1 MRLRTLATIG
11 LTAVLAGLLF
21 LASWGSQT
29 WQDIHGQVAAI
40 EVLGAHQ
47 QRIHE
52 MSVAIDYSTLV
63 RLDPSVVAALA
74 EDARQLD
81 QQLGEIDHRQARLAA
96 SHVKE
101 IALMGEFLLES
112 MPSGNASDNPSLPAE
127 QLMTLSRQVRIHHAG
142 AREALEMLLSDRNA
156 DMLDALYTAVQR
168 LLTITILFGALILL
182 TALVINRRLIHPIR
196 AIDTGLKAMSRGDL
210 DARIALKHN
219 DEMGDLARSFNHM
232 AEQRGEHERQLA
244 ETEARLKQ
252 IAESIGEV
260 FWLAEPGANRI
271 LYLSPAYEDI
281 WQQSIDDA
289 LRHPDR
295 WTETIHE
302 SDRERVIDAIRN
314 RPDGFYKAEYRIVR
328 PDGSI
333 RWINDRSFPVLDEH
347 GSMIRMAGVARDIT
361 ERRDYQIQLDERIK
375 ELRCL
380 YQVLE
385 LTTSR
390 ELQAAEVAERIVQ
403 LLPESMRF
411 ETEAIARIDFQDRQF
426 TCPGWH
432 EPVAVIGSEIRLG
445 EQILGRVMVG
455 YRNHPADA
463 NLDEAL
469 FLPEEQALVNGVA
482 THFARMLEQRQLTN
496 SLAHSER
503 LKAVG
508 ELTGGM
514 AHDFNNL
521 LTVIIGNAE
530 MLHEQLGQEN
540 HPTAGLAEMISTA
553 GERGAELTR
562 RMLAF
567 ARRQALE
574 PKVIDID
581 QLVNGMKPLL
591 ERSLGEDIE
600 LQLQTEGAP
609 LPALVD
615 PTQIESAVL
624 NLCINARDAMSDGG
638 RLTVEVQPVSLDPAY
653 TAGFDE
659 VSPGRYV
666 LLAIS
671 DTGCGVAPDHIE
683 RVFEPF
689 FTTKE
694 HGTGLGLSM
703 VYGLVKQLRGHVRI
717 YSEPGQGTTIR
728 MYLPSAENEA
738 VEGLESEPEPPDLR
752 GHETI
757 LLVEDNDLVRDY
769 AREQLASLG
778 YEVVEAANGP
788 DALAIVHQRD
798 DIDLLFTDVVMPGG
812 MNGRQL
818 AEQVQALRPDI
829 KVLYTSGYTQNAI
842 VHHGRLDAG
851 VELLDKPYLR
861 RELARRVRKLLDR

>member
-1 MRLRTLATIG
+1 
-11 LTAVLAGLLF
+11 
-21 LASWGSQT
+21 
-29 WQDIHGQVAAI
+29 
-40 EVLGAHQ
+40 
-47 QRIHE
+47 
-52 MSVAIDYSTLV
+52 
-63 RLDPSVVAALA
+63 
-74 EDARQLD
+74 
-81 QQLGEIDHRQARLAA
+81 
-96 SHVKE
+96 
-101 IALMGEFLLES
+101 
-112 MPSGNASDNPSLPAE
+112 
-127 QLMTLSRQVRIHHAG
+127 
-142 AREALEMLLSDRNA
+142 
-156 DMLDALYTAVQR
+156 
-168 LLTITILFGALILL
+168 
-182 TALVINRRLIHPIR
+182 
-196 AIDTGLKAMSRGDL
+196 
-210 DARIALKHN
+210 
-219 DEMGDLARSFNHM
+219 
-232 AEQRGEHERQLA
+232 
-244 ETEARLKQ
+244 
-252 IAESIGEV
+252 
-260 FWLAEPGANRI
+260 
-271 LYLSPAYEDI
+271 
-281 WQQSIDDA
+281 
-289 LRHPDR
+289 
-295 WTETIHE
+295 
-302 SDRERVIDAIRN
+302 
-314 RPDGFYKAEYRIVR
+314 
-328 PDGSI
+328 
-333 RWINDRSFPVLDEH
+333 
-347 GSMIRMAGVARDIT
+347 
-361 ERRDYQIQLDERIK
+361 
-375 ELRCL
+375 
-380 YQVLE
+380 
-385 LTTSR
+385 
-390 ELQAAEVAERIVQ
+390 
-403 LLPESMRF
+403 
-411 ETEAIARIDFQDRQF
+411 
-426 TCPGWH
+426 
-432 EPVAVIGSEIRLG
+432 
-445 EQILGRVMVG
+445 
-455 YRNHPADA
+455 
-463 NLDEAL
+463 
-469 FLPEEQALVNGVA
+469 
-482 THFARMLEQRQLTN
+482 
-496 SLAHSER
+496 
-503 LKAVG
+503 
-508 ELTGGM
+508 M